1 MKAKHFH
8 ILTLFCAAAFSGA
21 SLYSE
26 NRYFGTSSASFGSN
40 TAWYSDEERTQQAI
54 PPSYEDTAV
63 FYKTKNE
70 ASSYIPVAWITQVD
84 TYVGGI
90 VSSGGGTINLGN
102 ELLNQEVP
110 ANFQVYGKLSVQIC
124 DEVSAMTFGNS
135 FDQNEGTAAVEFSV
149 GGIEVAS
156 EVYGGR
162 TFNSYG
168 SATLTFDYTDSRIS
182 NSVINVAGDVK
193 LGGANVEGVNSAAIL
208 NIGADKMS
216 VSGIMEMNRNGWGYS
231 NVTFTKSCV
240 LELGGLT
247 ATNANGDFTISNK
260 YSADFASE
268 IVFRNAAG
276 KDYQYIGAIVDDG
289 NSRPD
294 MSAIRS
300 TVNVTMDGEGT
311 QRIFQA
317 VQSKTDI
324 QGRMGGVYTAKN
336 GRLFMDNSRIAEDYR
351 LAALSLE
358 GGKFGAGHY
367 DSAQAGTAYF
377 KTANFR
383 SGGLAYENFV
393 QHNSMETQVS
403 DKIIISESFTKAEGS
418 GKIAVDFADRS
429 GNALDLQ
436 NYATADNAGS
446 VEIWTE
452 ILTAG
457 DISGF
462 DLETKIGENAYDA
475 NGDFYAVG
483 VENGVAV
490 FRWVES
496 LGSGY
501 SLQVGFAQ
509 VPEPESLAAALG
521 ALALIFAARRKIG

>member
-1 MKAKHFH
+1 MKVKHFH
-8 ILTLFCAAAFSGA
+8 ILILFCAAAFSGA
-21 SLYSE
+21 SVYSE
-26 NRYFGTSSASFGSN
+26 NRYFGTSSATFGSN

-54 PPSYEDTAV
+54 PPNYEDTAV
-63 FYKTKNE
+63 FYTDKII
-70 ASSYIPVAWITQVD
+70 YAWLTQID
-84 TYVGGI
+84 TYVGNI
-90 VSSGGGTINLGN
+90 VSGGGINIAIGN
-102 ELLNQEVP
+102 ELLNRGVP
-110 ANFQVYGKLSVQIC
+110 ANFQVYGDLSVQAC
-124 DEVSAMTFGNS
+124 DQDKYTIFGTS
-135 FDQNEGTAAVEFSV
+135 FGEKEGTADVELTF
-149 GGIEVAS
+149 GGVEIGS
-156 EVYGGR
+156 EVYGGGS
-162 TFNSYG
+162 FDSYG
-168 SATLTFDYTDSRIS
+168 VTYLRFDYTDSRIS
-182 NSVINVAGDVK
+182 SSVINVAGDVK
-193 LGGANVEGVNSAAIL
+193 LGGASAPSTVL
-208 NIGADKMS
+208 LEIGADKMS
-216 VSGIMEMNRNGWGYS
+216 VSGIMEIERNGNRYS

-294 MSAIRS
+294 MSAVKS

-377 KTANFR
+377 KAANFR

-429 GNALDLQ
+429 GNSLDLQ
-436 NYATADNAGS
+436 NYATADDAGS

-457 DISGF
+457 DIAGF

-475 NGDFYAVG
+475 SGDFYAVG
-483 VENGVAV
+483 IENGVAV

-509 VPEPESLAAALG
+509 VPEPKSLAAALG

>member
-8 ILTLFCAAAFSGA
+8 ILILFCAAAFSGA
-21 SLYSE
+21 SVYSE
-26 NRYFGTSSASFGSN
+26 NRYFGTSSATFGSN

-63 FYKTKNE
+63 FYN
-70 ASSYIPVAWITQVD
+70 ASGESSVVTAWITQVD
-84 TYVGGI
+84 TYLGG
-90 VSSGGGTINLGN
+90 VVLTGLNTLNFGN
-102 ELLNQEVP
+102 EVLNQEVP
-110 ANFQVYGKLSVQIC
+110 ANFQVYGKV
-124 DEVSAMTFGNS
+124 VAPVVAHGTNGGFGTS
-135 FDQNEGTAAVEFSV
+135 FDNDGSAEIEMVL
-149 GGIEVAS
+149 GGIEIATS
-156 EVYGGR
+156 LYGGE
-162 TFNSYG
+162 TFKTNKTITLNFSFE
-168 SATLTFDYTDSRIS
+168 SAKVSKST
-182 NSVINVAGDVK
+182 INVNGDVK

-216 VSGIMEMNRNGWGYS
+216 VSGVMEINRNGWGYS

-247 ATNANGDFTISNK
+247 ATNAANGDFTISNK

-294 MSAIRS
+294 MSAIKS

-377 KTANFR
+377 KTANFQG
-383 SGGLAYENFV
+383 GGLAYENFV

-436 NYATADNAGS
+436 NYATADDAGS

-457 DISGF
+457 DIAGF